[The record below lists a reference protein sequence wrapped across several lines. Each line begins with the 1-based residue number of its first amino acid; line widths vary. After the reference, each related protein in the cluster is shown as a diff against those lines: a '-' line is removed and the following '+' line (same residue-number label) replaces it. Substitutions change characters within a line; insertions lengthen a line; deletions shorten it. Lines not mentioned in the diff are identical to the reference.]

1 MPTPVEAS
9 ETTYDK
15 IQVSWVA
22 LSSLEETGGTLEI
35 LSYEL

>member
-15 IQVSWVA
+15 IQVS
-22 LSSLEETGGTLEI
+22 SLEETGGTLEI